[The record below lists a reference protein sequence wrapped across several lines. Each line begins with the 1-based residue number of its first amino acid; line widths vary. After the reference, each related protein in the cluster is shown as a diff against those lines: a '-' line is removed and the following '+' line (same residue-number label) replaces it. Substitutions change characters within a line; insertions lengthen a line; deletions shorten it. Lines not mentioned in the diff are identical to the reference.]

1 MIPIYYILY
10 IMFAFFFILCFLGL
24 GRELCHRLFDLGAIV
39 YAISLEIEA
48 LKDLQKSCPTI
59 KIIAFDL
66 RDWKTTRQELSKFL
80 DGVQVDGLV
89 NNAGVT
95 IVKPFLEF
103 TEAEYDL

>member
-1 MIPIYYILY
+1 MVLRLY
-10 IMFAFFFILCFLGL
+10 
-24 GRELCHRLFDLGAIV
+24 ELGATI

-48 LKDLQKSCPTI
+48 LKELQKECPTI
-59 KIIAFDL
+59 KIAAFNL
-66 RDWKTTRQELSKFL
+66 KDWKATREHLSKFL
-80 DGVQVDGLV
+80 EGVEVNGLV